1 MVQNQNTRNI
11 YLRADDKRCRVWPSF
26 APQIQSV
33 YRIAP
38 QAAFEE
44 MRLAQ
49 ALSLLQEFSAGWSR
63 AAEGG
68 GGGDGFG
75 GKRKAVRV
83 VAGYSADWRGD
94 PLALERKMAAF
105 CVEVWTL
112 ECLGK
117 RKESAGFEDS
127 VSATLRLSSRVNKSL
142 LALEFKLGSAD
153 GKPVLFPLSLFLE
166 EMRMAVTI

>member
-1 MVQNQNTRNI
+1 
-11 YLRADDKRCRVWPSF
+11 
-26 APQIQSV
+26 
-33 YRIAP
+33 
-38 QAAFEE
+38 

-117 RKESAGFEDS
+117 RKGFEES
-127 VSATLRLSSRVNKSL
+127 VSGTLRLSSRVSKSL
-142 LALEFKLGSAD
+142 LAMEFKLGSAD

-166 EMRMAVTI
+166 KMRTAVTI